1 MSRRPAAT
9 AGGLIAAVVV
19 AFALW
24 FGAATPG
31 LAVAN
36 ESPSP
41 PALATLIGCSGN
53 HRLAST
59 TIGSCLPIAHGSSSA
74 VHSPTTRRFPL
85 GLSGPAG
92 SLAVIAIAGVAIVL
106 VAQLVHRA
114 EGGLVGARAPPV
126 SAS

>member
-1 MSRRPAAT
+1 MA
-9 AGGLIAAVVV
+9 LIAAVVV

-41 PALATLIGCSGN
+41 PALATLIGCTGN

-59 TIGSCLPIAHGSSSA
+59 TIGSC
-74 VHSPTTRRFPL
+74 
-85 GLSGPAG
+85 PADRPRVVVG
-92 SLAVIAIAGVAIVL
+92 GAQPDHAPVPARASVARPASLAVVAIAGVAIVL